1 MIDVQF
7 SSFEIFRDSPGES
20 MSTRLD
26 ESELSE
32 LASAETVGYA
42 TCLDSVQ
49 ALTDFISLDGFPQ
62 HRQGKNSPTLDAL
75 TWLGCVST
83 KSSKIYSQG
92 LAHRQSDSA
101 SSYPASARVSST
113 DGGGFACSRT
123 ASNPPPTATS
133 STTNTSPPSSTSC
146 APRGLRAEA
155 DPATAA
161 LADWSGAGE
170 KSCAELIAVQFG

>member
-7 SSFEIFRDSPGES
+7 SSFEIFRDFPGES
-20 MSTRLD
+20 TSTWPD
-26 ESELSE
+26 ESEIFGLT
-32 LASAETVGYA
+32 SAEAMGYA

-49 ALTDFISLDGFPQ
+49 VLTDFISLDGFPQ
-62 HRQGKNSPTLDAL
+62 HRQGKKSPTLDAL

-101 SSYPASARVSST
+101 SSYPASARVSSA

-133 STTNTSPPSSTSC
+133 STTNTSPPSSRNC
-146 APRGLRAEA
+146 APRELRAEA

-161 LADWSGAGE
+161 LADRSGAGE
-170 KSCAELIAVQFG
+170 KNCAELIAAQFG